1 MDDTLGRASV
11 FGVHIRASAADV
23 AGSYALKFYD
33 WYGED
38 YTTKAITAEST
49 FSTSCTQ
56 VVAALTALPD
66 NAVSAVTCSGATA
79 TAARGRRRSPCA

>member
-1 MDDTLGRASV
+1 LDDTLGRASV

-38 YTTKAITAEST
+38 YTTGAITAESA

-56 VVAALTALPD
+56 VVAALKALPD

-79 TAARGRRRSPCA
+79 TAAAGGRSAGVA